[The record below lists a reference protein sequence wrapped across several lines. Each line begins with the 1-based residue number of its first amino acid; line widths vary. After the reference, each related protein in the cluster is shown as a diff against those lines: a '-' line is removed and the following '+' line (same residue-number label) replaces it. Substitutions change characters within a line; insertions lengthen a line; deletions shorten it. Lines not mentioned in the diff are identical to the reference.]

1 MGNSTLPKDS
11 TAQGEC
17 TQKPGMS
24 AVEGKVHPTDR
35 LVKAV
40 LKSSKYRHVCAPLI
54 RHIGAHELEVR
65 RNLKAAVKATKGKL
79 HQVGGAYFETPID
92 YERAWRELQES
103 AATDSE
109 ALRRVCQSLMA
120 LHVSTKERLPI
131 LETFYTTTLADIGPI
146 HTVLDLACGLNPL
159 AIPWM
164 PLDAPVTYYAYDI
177 YTDMMAFL
185 HKALPLLGVTGQAD
199 PRNIMQT
206 DALSAQK
213 VDLALL
219 LKAIPCLEH
228 VDVGYPTDRPIGL
241 RLLEAVNA
249 KYILVSFP
257 VHSIGG
263 IDKGMTETYS
273 ARFLASVA
281 GKPWEI
287 QRLEFSTELAFL
299 VQKA

>member
-1 MGNSTLPKDS
+1 MGYSTG
-11 TAQGEC
+11 Q
-17 TQKPGMS
+17 
-24 AVEGKVHPTDR
+24 VERTRGKVHPTDE

-40 LKSSKYRHVCAPLI
+40 LKSSKYRHVCAPFI

-92 YERAWRELQES
+92 YDRAWRELQDG
-103 AATDSE
+103 AAVGRE
-109 ALRRVCQSLMA
+109 ALQQTCQAVMA

-131 LETFYTTTLADIGPI
+131 LETFYTTTLADIGLV

-164 PLDAPVTYYAYDI
+164 PLDAPVTYYACDI

-185 HKALPLLGVTGQAD
+185 QKALPLLGVEGRAEARDILQAD
-199 PRNIMQT
+199 NWPTRR
-206 DALSAQK
+206 

-228 VDVGYPTDRPIGL
+228 VDVGYPADRPIGL
-241 RLLEAVNA
+241 RLLEAINA
-249 KYILVSFP
+249 RYILVSFP

-263 IDKGMTETYS
+263 IDKGMTKTYS
-273 ARFLASVA
+273 ARFLASVV
-281 GKPWEI
+281 GKSWEI
-287 QRLEFSTELAFL
+287 QRFDFSTELVFL